1 MPISFRISELE
12 VQVGRF
18 VYAFE
23 ECDEADSFQECV
35 SAINA
40 TYCERKHPYAT
51 KRTVEEHA
59 KAEASGTGPAR
70 RQSDNEGWY
79 QVGT

>member
-12 VQVGRF
+12 VKVGRF

-23 ECDEADSFQECV
+23 ECDEADGFQESV
-35 SAINA
+35 SAVNA
-40 TYCERKHPYAT
+40 TYCERRHPYAT

-59 KAEASGTGPAR
+59 RAGANRPERSRKHT
-70 RQSDNEGWY
+70 DNDDWY